1 MELSQSAP
9 ISFLIRT
16 EVASSYLSDLL
27 VFIYQEYVLPY
38 YTHFTNV
45 GRWVADGKEVL
56 TFTLNDAHGAWYIN
70 AEISATNPVEVK
82 LTPYGNLP
90 PKILSRLREDLIISV
105 QIFEEK
111 IRRTTLY
118 FAWVPEKKVVPE
130 KIIEETRRKIIRQ
143 IFMGNI
149 ITLLIISMIL
159 SIVAFVIITVVF
171 NLPLIYFLFIMVLSQ
186 FIMILFSDKII
197 GSMGDWSITASN
209 PYVQI
214 LQYHIPPEQF
224 GVFREKNTRD
234 KLLQVKRAIQNK
246 TLALGGLDAQSAQE
260 VFNEYGI
267 NVRPEN
273 IVIKTVNVYDIVK
286 DVAARFRMPIPKIKL
301 SNVIIPNAAATGP
314 SPRFGLVLI
323 TTGLLVQLDDDEIQ
337 AVIGHEISH
346 VKKRDPMALFAIT
359 TAEYILRIYIWTSMY
374 FFGWFIYFFYFYF
387 LLVFEAIYFIAKFF
401 EARADLDS
409 AIILGQPALLASAL
423 RKIGYRRIQLER
435 LHSNRI
441 ESWINGNPH
450 PPTSFR
456 VDRLENL
463 EEPQKIKHP
472 FIKSIKD
479 CVNGLLHELKHT

>member
-1 MELSQSAP
+1 MELPQSAS

-27 VFIYQEYVLPY
+27 VFIYQECILPY
-38 YTHFTNV
+38 YTYFTNV
-45 GRWVADGKEVL
+45 GRWTAEGKEVL
-56 TFTLNDAHGAWYIN
+56 TFTLNDAHGAWHIN
-70 AEISATNPVEVK
+70 VEISATNPVEVK

-90 PKILSRLREDLIISV
+90 PKILSRLREDLIITV
-105 QIFEEK
+105 QMFEEK
-111 IRRTTLY
+111 IRKTTLY
-118 FAWVPEKKVVPE
+118 FAWVPEKKVIPE
-130 KIIEETRRKIIRQ
+130 KVENTRRKIIRQ
-143 IFMGNI
+143 IFMGNMI
-149 ITLLIISMIL
+149 VFFIISIIL
-159 SIVAFVIITVVF
+159 SYAAFIVLIEFY
-171 NLPLIYFLFIMVLSQ
+171 NLPLIYFPFIMVLAQ
-186 FIMILFSDKII
+186 FIIILFSDKII
-197 GSMGDWSITASN
+197 GSMGDWTITASD
-209 PYVQI
+209 PYVHI

-224 GVFREKNTRD
+224 EIFREKNARD

-246 TLALGGLDAQSAQE
+246 TLALGGLIDAQSAQE

-273 IVIKTVNVYDIVK
+273 IVTKTVNVYNIVK
-286 DVAARFRMPIPKIKL
+286 DVAARFRISVPKIKL

-337 AVIGHEISH
+337 SVIGHEMSH
-346 VKKRDPMALFAIT
+346 VKKRDPMALFALT
-359 TAEYILRIYIWTSMY
+359 TAEYILRIYLWNYIY
-374 FFGWFIYFFYFYF
+374 FFGF
-387 LLVFEAIYFIAKFF
+387 LYILFALGVIYFIAKFF

-409 AIILGQPALLASAL
+409 AITLGHPALLAGAL

-441 ESWINGNPH
+441 DSWLGWNPH
-450 PPTSFR
+450 PPISFR

-479 CVNGLLHELKHT
+479 CINGLLDELKRM